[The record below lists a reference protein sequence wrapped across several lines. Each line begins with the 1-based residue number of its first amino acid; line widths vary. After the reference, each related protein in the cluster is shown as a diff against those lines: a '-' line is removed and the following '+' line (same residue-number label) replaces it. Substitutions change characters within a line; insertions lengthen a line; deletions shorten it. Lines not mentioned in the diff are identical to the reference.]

1 MISSFLIGS
10 ASALLL
16 FAPPA
21 KTQRP
26 AAKRPPII
34 DMHLHALPADYFGKP
49 SISMCA
55 SPKGLSFPGID
66 PKDPH
71 SRVEGCPTPF
81 KSLKSAAS
89 DEELMRGTLSV
100 MERYNVI
107 GVTSGPI
114 DLVRRWRES
123 SPDRII
129 PAVSS
134 SGRVPLDSIRAWAKN
149 GTIRVL
155 GELSFQYAGLEFS
168 DSVPEA
174 HFALAEE
181 LDLPVGIHVGPGPPG
196 AAYFFGSPRYRVRL
210 SNPILLE
217 ETLLRH
223 PKMRVYVMHAGWP
236 MLDEMIALL
245 FAHPQVYVDVGVI
258 SWKIP
263 RAEFHTYLRRIVQA
277 GFGGRVMF
285 GSDQMIWPEALRLAI
300 DGIESA
306 DFLSSAQK
314 RDILYNNAVRFLR
327 LSSERA
333 DAMTSVVSN
342 K

>member
-1 MISSFLIGS
+1 MTRAFLIGS

-16 FAPPA
+16 VAPQA

-26 AAKRPPII
+26 AASRPPII
-34 DMHLHALPADYFGKP
+34 DMHLHALPANYFGKAP
-49 SISMCA
+49 ISMCA
-55 SPKGLSFPGID
+55 SPAALSFPGID

-71 SRVEGCPTPF
+71 SKVEDCPAPF
-81 KSLKSAAS
+81 KSLNSATS
-89 DEELMRGTLSV
+89 DEELMRGTLAV

-114 DLVRRWRES
+114 ELVRRWHES

-129 PAVSS
+129 PAVLSN
-134 SGRVPLDSIRAWAKN
+134 GRVPLDSIRAWAKD

-168 DSVPEA
+168 DPVPEA

-181 LDLPVGIHVGPGPPG
+181 LDLPVGIHVGPGAPG
-196 AAYFFGSPRYRVRL
+196 TAYFFGSPRYRARL

-245 FAHPQVYVDVGVI
+245 FAHPQVYIDVGVI

-277 GFGGRVMF
+277 GFGRRVMF

-300 DGIESA
+300 DGVESA
-306 DFLSSAQK
+306 VFLSSAQK
-314 RDILYNNAVRFLR
+314 RDILYHNAARFLR
-327 LSSERA
+327 LHSAGPTR
-333 DAMTSVVSN
+333 
-342 K
+342 